1 MNYANVVQNSS
12 LKSYW
17 RPNSGNVLQ
26 VRKSSLENSHDG
38 LDAT

>member
-1 MNYANVVQNSS
+1 MNYVNVVQNSS

-17 RPNSGNVLQ
+17 RPNSGNVLHA
-26 VRKSSLENSHDG
+26 RNSHDG